1 MADEARWT
9 GAGLWIRHQ
18 RVRFPSSAPISLFVV
33 KSVIFLHF
41 FVVKIVS
48 AVSLHLSL
56 HFATNAGLSLQ
67 YCGVVQRKYKWL
79 ITIER
84 EFDSPRRSH
93 FCPCSS
99 ADRASGYSHRASSN
113 TYAGRGFPC
122 RHTNFCPCSSD
133 DRTAV
138 SLPEDAGLNPDAGTI
153 LQYPGRSEVWFIV
166 PASGAGDRRF
176 ESGRPDQLIQGC
188 GPTAGHGALDPGMMV
203 RSHPS
208 LPLFDMP
215 GRSEIWFNAPAL
227 GAGDRRFKSD
237 RPDHFCRSSSVGR
250 AAVS

>member
-1 MADEARWT
+1 M
-9 GAGLWIRHQ
+9 
-18 RVRFPSSAPISLFVV
+18 
-33 KSVIFLHF
+33 
-41 FVVKIVS
+41 
-48 AVSLHLSL
+48 
-56 HFATNAGLSLQ
+56 
-67 YCGVVQRKYKWL
+67 
-79 ITIER
+79 
-84 EFDSPRRSH
+84 
-93 FCPCSS
+93 
-99 ADRASGYSHRASSN
+99 
-113 TYAGRGFPC
+113 
-122 RHTNFCPCSSD
+122 
-133 DRTAV
+133 
-138 SLPEDAGLNPDAGTI
+138 NPDAGTI

-237 RPDHFCRSSSVGR
+237 RPDHFCRSGSVGYSHR
-250 AAVS
+250 ASSNTVWRPGFSPWSSYKKVKILLPLPFTEDCPSGQWWLT